1 MDVQAAEKRITP
13 PSGFDPEQTWACIRT
28 GAGTA
33 AIGTIEI
40 EGPDALH
47 AVRRIFLP
55 FRQDAGWK
63 VGQILRGQFLADSR
77 VLDEGLAAMETENRL
92 ALHAH
97 GNPLILQQI
106 LKTLQNTGVQIVGF
120 EQMLRRR
127 FQSAC
132 SNSIEAEARLE
143 MLRAVSFLG
152 VQCLHHQSTGGL
164 TEVLRRWMNRPDIQS
179 IHSESEAILR
189 HSRVARRILQGVR
202 IVIAGP
208 PNSGKSTLLNRL
220 AGQERALVSDIPGTT
235 RDWVTAFGRL
245 GPLWVEWVDTAGLD
259 EELAR
264 ADTLEQIAQQRTR
277 ELLKGCDLILYVL
290 DTTAPLWTQQL
301 PTSGPVPTLTVLNKY
316 DLSKIL
322 PPDNRNAVAVS
333 ALQGTNME
341 TLCERILQILHVDSF
356 DPTRPAAF
364 TDRQIQLLQKIVSAD
379 DPDRIKTLIQLLFKA
394 PQAV

>member
-1 MDVQAAEKRITP
+1 MDIQAAEKRITP
-13 PSGFDPEQTWACIRT
+13 VSGFKPEQTWACIRT

-33 AIGTIEI
+33 AIGTIEA
-40 EGPDALH
+40 EGPDALK
-47 AVRRIFLP
+47 AVQRIFPP
-55 FRQDAGWK
+55 FRQDAEWK
-63 VGQILRGQFLADSR
+63 VGQILHGQFLTDSR
-77 VLDEGLAAMETENRL
+77 VLDEGLAAMETENRF

-106 LKTLQNTGVQIVGF
+106 LKALQSTGTRIVCF
-120 EQMLRRR
+120 EQMVRRR

-132 SNSIEAEARLE
+132 SNSIEAEARFE
-143 MLRAVSFLG
+143 MLRAASFLG
-152 VQCLHHQSTGGL
+152 VRCIHHQITGGL
-164 TEVLRRWMNRPDIQS
+164 IEVLRRWMNSTDIQS
-179 IHSESEAILR
+179 IRSEAETILQ
-189 HSRVARRILQGVR
+189 HSRIARRILQGVR

-264 ADTLEQIAQQRTR
+264 SDTLEQIAQQRTR
-277 ELLKGCDLILYVL
+277 ELLNRCDLILYVL
-290 DTTAPLWTQQL
+290 DTSRPLWTGEL
-301 PTSGPVPTLTVLNKY
+301 PTAGPVPMLTVLNKY
-316 DLSKIL
+316 DLSKIF
-322 PPDNRNAVAVS
+322 PTNNRNAVAVS

-341 TLCERILQILHVDSF
+341 TLCERILQILQVDSF